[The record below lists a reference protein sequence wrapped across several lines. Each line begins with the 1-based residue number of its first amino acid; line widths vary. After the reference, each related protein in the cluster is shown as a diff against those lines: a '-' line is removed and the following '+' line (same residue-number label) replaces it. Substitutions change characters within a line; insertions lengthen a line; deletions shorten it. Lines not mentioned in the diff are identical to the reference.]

1 MKTYKKIAQ
10 TYSAYLSSIKS
21 NSTEWIE
28 KHEEAIEKLVKEKFP
43 HGSGFD
49 QGTKFS
55 FEESTREKLVFIT
68 AYHHMNEAGF
78 YDGWTEHKVIVTPS
92 LGSDYYMKVTGKDRN
107 QVKDY
112 IGDRFYH
119 ALDEEIIQ

>member
-1 MKTYKKIAQ
+1 
-10 TYSAYLSSIKS
+10 
-21 NSTEWIE
+21 
-28 KHEEAIEKLVKEKFP
+28 
-43 HGSGFD
+43 
-49 QGTKFS
+49 
-55 FEESTREKLVFIT
+55 
-68 AYHHMNEAGF
+68 MNEAGF